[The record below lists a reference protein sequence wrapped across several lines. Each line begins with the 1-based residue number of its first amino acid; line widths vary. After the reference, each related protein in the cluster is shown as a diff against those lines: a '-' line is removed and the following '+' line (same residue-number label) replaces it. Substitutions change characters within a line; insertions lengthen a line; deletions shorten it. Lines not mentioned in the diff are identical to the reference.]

1 MSFPAGIM
9 WRVRRTVVLLHG
21 FTHTGRSW
29 DPVVARLGERYRELA
44 PDIRGHG
51 AAAEARPVSPAECAA
66 DVAAAAPESFVLAG
80 YSMGGRLAL
89 HVALSHPGR
98 VEALVLVAATPGL
111 ADPVEREARA
121 REDAA
126 LAEQIEASTIEE
138 FAERWGRNPLFKGQP
153 TEVADAAHADRL
165 RNGTA
170 GLAAALRGLGQ
181 GACEPLWGR
190 LGELRMPVVL
200 VVGERDA
207 RYRKLAERMAAAIP
221 HADVLIVPA
230 TGHAV
235 HLEAP
240 GIVAG
245 AIVQAASAREP
256 AC

>member
-1 MSFPAGIM
+1 VSFPAGIM

-29 DPVVARLGERYRELA
+29 DPVVARLGERYRALA

-51 AAAEARPVSPAECAA
+51 AAAGLRPIGPAECAA
-66 DVAAAAPESFVLAG
+66 DVVAAAPERFVLAG
-80 YSMGGRLAL
+80 YSMGGRVAL
-89 HVALSHPGR
+89 HVALSQPGR
-98 VEALVLVAATPGL
+98 VEALALVGATPGL
-111 ADPVEREARA
+111 ADPVEREARE

-126 LAEQIEASTIEE
+126 LAEKVEGWTIEE
-138 FAERWGRNPLFKGQP
+138 FADRWGRNPLFKGQP
-153 TEVADAAHADRL
+153 AEVADAAHADRL
-165 RNGTA
+165 RNEPA

-200 VVGERDA
+200 IVGERDA
-207 RYRKLAERMAAAIP
+207 KYRKLAERMAAAIP
-221 HADVLIVPA
+221 HADLLVVPA

-240 GIVAG
+240 AIVAE
-245 AIVQAASAREP
+245 AIAQAASAREP